1 MKNKKSSRS
10 HLMVRIQL
18 KAQHKEQKNKRSS
31 WMNLIDLAG
40 SEAFDASSSYQRQQE
55 SKHINKSLLCLR
67 NVIQAINGK
76 KTNVPYRT
84 STLTKLLEPCLAG
97 DAKML
102 MIVNIAPF
110 QDCYKESLRSLE
122 FASVVNKCDGSAN
135 YRK

>member
-10 HLMVRIQL
+10 HVMVRIQL

-76 KTNVPYRT
+76 KTYIPYRT
-84 STLTKLLEPCLAG
+84 SKLTKLLEPCLAG

-110 QDCYKESLRSLE
+110 QDCYK
-122 FASVVNKCDGSAN
+122 
-135 YRK
+135 